1 MSFSWWRRRVP
12 VDMVPMPFRV
22 PTNTHI
28 PLSLLCHH
36 SATASPSTQTSSLHL
51 HLLLLSLFVTITLS
65 TLTNL
70 YIIPCNLHPSVVCS
84 LRPLLDAVAY
94 NFPKLKVVVLLF
106 LVKQEKH
113 VWFSEQEFWVS
124 INDVVHEAGAR
135 VSGFRFRRHRR
146 RSRQRD
152 AGHSSRHSRDG
163 RLLREK
169 CSSRCWRR
177 RRSFSP
183 ADSLGRHVVE
193 EMAGPE
199 WTHHSHEEDCLFRRA
214 SSSGS
219 SGFIFFAK
227 EDPQSASS
235 PPYIHPLVKRSAS
248 CLSEN
253 SLKICTE
260 SLGSETG
267 SDGFS
272 SFSSSESGE
281 SSDVKK
287 ESQEEEEKSQ
297 LRQTIFGGEDD
308 VAECCRAVK
317 YTYSPVRKSA
327 SRSFPPP
334 LRSLSGGGASTVR
347 MHTRRDN
354 GRLVV
359 EAVSIPSQKNNFAAL
374 RQDGRLVLT
383 FANRG
388 DVDITADP
396 HPSLE
401 KKVETDDWD
410 RFEDEEEFE
419 EQFEDFEDENES
431 EIDQE
436 EEDDDEEEDEEEEEE
451 ENIDEN
457 FGAKKIDLVTEG
469 PQGVPSTRLINVH
482 RLALMI
488 NKPIGLPNRNPAT
501 AWPANK
507 FNEAVQLEGDI
518 ADDKEERPITPTA
531 VAQSLP
537 PRPRPAVSRLI
548 PSPPP
553 VAKGAAAPT
562 AASAASFNA
571 YEYFWR
577 RTNSSAITAIA
588 GLKNSSNYINKLIVP
603 SKNQTPNDQRQQQ
616 LVVLRGNKGEYLVPL
631 SKGCKEPRR
640 TLFWE
645 PYCIATSS

>member
-70 YIIPCNLHPSVVCS
+70 
-84 LRPLLDAVAY
+84 
-94 NFPKLKVVVLLF
+94 LLF
-106 LVKQEKH
+106 LATCTRQWSVASDLC
-113 VWFSEQEFWVS
+113 WMLLLIICLRVS

-135 VSGFRFRRHRR
+135 VSGFRFRHRR

-169 CSSRCWRR
+169 CSSWCWCR

-219 SGFIFFAK
+219 SGSIFFAK

-272 SFSSSESGE
+272 SYSCSETGE
-281 SSDVKK
+281 SSDVEK

-297 LRQTIFGGEDD
+297 LGQTISGGEDD

-317 YTYSPVRKSA
+317 CTYSPVRKSA

-334 LRSLSGGGASTVR
+334 LPSLSGGGSSTVR

-359 EAVSIPSQKNNFAAL
+359 EAVSIPSQKNNFAAQ

-388 DVDITADP
+388 DVDVTADP

-401 KKVETDDWD
+401 KKVGRDDWD

-419 EQFEDFEDENES
+419 EQFEDFEDENVR

-436 EEDDDEEEDEEEEEE
+436 EEDDEEEEDEEEEE
-451 ENIDEN
+451 NIDED
-457 FGAKKIDLVTEG
+457 FGVKKIDIVAKG
-469 PQGVPSTRLINVH
+469 PPRVLSTRLINVH

-488 NKPIGLPNRNPAT
+488 NKPIGIPNRNPAT

-507 FNEAVQLEGDI
+507 FNEAAQLEGDI
-518 ADDKEERPITPTA
+518 ADGKEERPITPTA

-548 PSPPP
+548 PSPPA
-553 VAKGAAAPT
+553 VAKAPA

-577 RTNSSAITAIA
+577 RTNSSAINATA
-588 GLKNSSNYINKLIVP
+588 GLKKSSNYINKLIVP

-616 LVVLRGNKGEYLVPL
+616 LVVLRGNKGEYLVPS
-631 SKGCKEPRR
+631 SKGCKEPKR